1 MSRCFKMLSNNGIY
15 RERFMKNEKMKN
27 QLNDPPN
34 DGHDPFSLYSS
45 PASPDWLILY
55 TVSI

>member
-1 MSRCFKMLSNNGIY
+1 MLSNNGIY